1 MEDEKKTKE
10 QLIDELVGLRKR
22 ISALEASETARKAI
36 ETELKGARQR
46 LQYLLAV
53 SPAIIYTTQA
63 SGDFACTYVSENL
76 HAIMGYTPQEMT
88 TDPKCWPDHLHPE
101 DAPRVFD
108 EMLPLI
114 ERGGGTAEY
123 RFRHREGHY
132 IWIQDTFKVIYD
144 EEGHPLELVGAWAN
158 ISKRKQAEQ
167 VAREANAELT
177 RSVDEMKALAEVSE
191 AVGSTLDLQ
200 RVLTIIVT
208 RAAELSGSYGG
219 VIWEFNE
226 ATQSFHVKATHRMSE
241 EHLQALQAAP
251 IRLGEGAIGQA
262 GIVRAPVQVSDIR
275 DEHEPVPPQ
284 TRHILARSGF
294 RSLLALPLVRE
305 QRLLGGLGLWRHESG
320 RFPEEVVTLL
330 QAFAAQSVL
339 AIHNARLFQEVQ
351 EKSQELERLSRTIE
365 RLYQLSTD
373 MQEPLSL
380 REQLNRVL
388 ENAREVVAIDRFYAW
403 IVTPDGDKVTNFAG
417 AGMLEAELRQFEGL
431 EIPLAEAGALGK
443 AYREGV
449 ALVFTEETPLPVELH
464 LPEKYLIPPL
474 RTTRFAVVPMIARG
488 RVVGLL
494 TGDNKPSHRPIP
506 QQTIDLLTTFA
517 SHAAVAVENARLF
530 REIHQKS
537 RELEIASRH
546 KSQFL
551 ANMSHEL
558 RTPMNAIIGVSEM
571 LLEDARDFGREE
583 QVEPLERILRAA
595 RHLLRLINEILDLSK
610 IEAGK
615 MELHLESFPIAPLV
629 EDVAAT
635 VRSLAE
641 KNGNRLDVDCSDNL
655 GAMRADA
662 TRVRQALL
670 NLASNA
676 VKFTERGMVT
686 ITASRTAEAGRNWIW
701 LRVSDTGIGMTVE
714 QTERLFQEFAQADT
728 STTRK
733 YGGTGLGLAISRR
746 FCRMMGG
753 DISVESAPGRG
764 SMFTIRLPSVVE
776 ADVSGEASPEVV
788 AAAVVA
794 KLPKTAAAEK
804 SLILVVDDDPTVREI
819 MQRFL
824 VREGFAVVTAA
835 NGIEGLARARE
846 LHPAAI
852 TLDVIMPDLDGWTVL
867 AALKGDPAL
876 SDIPVILVTIT
887 DEKHRGYV
895 LGAAEYLIKPID
907 RERLAGTLRSL
918 CAHVAGDVLLIE
930 DDEATRTMIRQ
941 LLEREGWNVF
951 QAETGRVALSRLEE
965 TRPDAIVL
973 DLVMPEMDGFEFLA
987 ELRSRPEW
995 HDIPVLVVTVLD
1007 LTDDDHRRLNG
1018 EVERVIQKTGHS
1030 RDELLREISQ
1040 ALVAC
1045 VQRRSSGEAIPA

>member
-1 MEDEKKTKE
+1 
-10 QLIDELVGLRKR
+10 
-22 ISALEASETARKAI
+22 
-36 ETELKGARQR
+36 
-46 LQYLLAV
+46 
-53 SPAIIYTTQA
+53 
-63 SGDFACTYVSENL
+63 
-76 HAIMGYTPQEMT
+76 
-88 TDPKCWPDHLHPE
+88 
-101 DAPRVFD
+101 
-108 EMLPLI
+108 
-114 ERGGGTAEY
+114 
-123 RFRHREGHY
+123 
-132 IWIQDTFKVIYD
+132 
-144 EEGHPLELVGAWAN
+144 
-158 ISKRKQAEQ
+158 
-167 VAREANAELT
+167 
-177 RSVDEMKALAEVSE
+177 
-191 AVGSTLDLQ
+191 
-200 RVLTIIVT
+200 
-208 RAAELSGSYGG
+208 
-219 VIWEFNE
+219 
-226 ATQSFHVKATHRMSE
+226 MSE
-241 EHLQALQAAP
+241 EHLQALRAAP

-262 GIVRAPVQVSDIR
+262 GIVRAPVQVSDLR
-275 DEHEPVPPQ
+275 DEREPVPPQ
-284 TRHILARSGF
+284 IRHILARSGF

-320 RFPEEVVTLL
+320 RFPDEVVTLL
-330 QAFAAQSVL
+330 QSFAAQSVL

-351 EKSQELERLSRTIE
+351 EKSWELERLSRTIE
-365 RLYQLSTD
+365 RLYQLSTA

-417 AGMLEAELRQFEGL
+417 AGMLESELRQFEGL

-443 AYREGV
+443 AYREGI
-449 ALVFTEETPLPVELH
+449 ALVFTEETPLPAELH
-464 LPEKYLIPPL
+464 LPKKYLIPPL

-488 RVVGLL
+488 TVVGLL
-494 TGDNKPSHRPIP
+494 VGDNKPSRRPIP

-571 LLEDARDFGREE
+571 LLDDARDFGREE

-595 RHLLRLINEILDLSK
+595 RHLLQLINEILDLSK

-662 TRVRQALL
+662 TRVRQAPL

-676 VKFTERGMVT
+676 VKFTERGVVT
-686 ITASRTAEAGRNWIW
+686 ITASRTAEAGRDWIW

-753 DISVESAPGRG
+753 DISVESALGRG

-776 ADVSGEASPEVV
+776 ADVSGEVSPEVV

-794 KLPKTAAAEK
+794 KLPETAAAEK

-852 TLDVIMPDLDGWTVL
+852 TLDVVMPDLDGWTVL

-876 SDIPVILVTIT
+876 SDIPVILATIT
-887 DEKHRGYV
+887 DEKHRGYA
-895 LGAAEYLIKPID
+895 LGAVEYLIKPID

-918 CAHVAGDVLLIE
+918 CARVAGDVLLIE

-941 LLEREGWNVF
+941 LLEREGWNVL

-1030 RDELLREISQ
+1030 RDELLHEISQ
-1040 ALVAC
+1040 ALAAC
-1045 VQRRSSGEAIPA
+1045 VQRHSSGEAIPA